1 MANWIRADIKRWE
14 KTIDPGVCARWK
26 INRGKIV
33 GLSRR
38 LAYKKSFLI
47 VLHPLI
53 NLSIFHFVVHRYLRI
68 SVDHF
73 PLYPFAREEHTKIIA
88 GNHSS
93 RDRSGRRE

>member
-47 VLHPLI
+47 VLHPLSQSI
-53 NLSIFHFVVHRYLRI
+53 SRSFIWIFHRGI
-68 SVDHF
+68 SVDYF
-73 PLYPFAREEHTKIIA
+73 PLYPFEREEHTKIIA
-88 GNHSS
+88 ENHSS
-93 RDRSGRRE
+93 MIRETEV